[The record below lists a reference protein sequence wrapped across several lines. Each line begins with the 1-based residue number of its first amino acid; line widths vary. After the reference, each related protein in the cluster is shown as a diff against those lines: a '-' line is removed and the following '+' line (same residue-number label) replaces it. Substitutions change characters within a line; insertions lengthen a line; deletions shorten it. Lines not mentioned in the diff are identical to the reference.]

1 MSTVATPADG
11 PLRSGEP
18 RLAAGQSV
26 TDVLSGRAAIDEVD
40 AAIRALVQQ
49 RRDLSQQVQVL
60 RSGGGH
66 PGIQHGRENDV
77 VRAYADEL
85 GRPGTRIALEILTLC
100 RG

>member
-1 MSTVATPADG
+1 M
-11 PLRSGEP
+11 
-18 RLAAGQSV
+18 
-26 TDVLSGRAAIDEVD
+26 
-40 AAIRALVQQ
+40 
-49 RRDLSQQVQVL
+49 L

-85 GRPGTRIALEILTLC
+85 GRPGSRIALEILILC